1 MRIYK
6 LCYIEVMLS
15 IEKILNVNR
24 VYIEGVVEII

>member
-6 LCYIEVMLS
+6 LCNIEVMLS
-15 IEKILNVNR
+15 IEKILNVDR